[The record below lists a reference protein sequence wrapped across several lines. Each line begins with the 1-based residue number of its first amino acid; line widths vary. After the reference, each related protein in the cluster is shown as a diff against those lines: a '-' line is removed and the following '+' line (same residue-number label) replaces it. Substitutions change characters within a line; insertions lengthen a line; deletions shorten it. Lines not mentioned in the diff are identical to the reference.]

1 MGSFGPPDRLLIPSI
16 PTAGWIHPCTH
27 GPCVPTTPPDEPFV
41 EECDMFKFCIGATIA
56 TMVFIATFA
65 MVTTLVSAHSMVS
78 AGY

>member
-1 MGSFGPPDRLLIPSI
+1 
-16 PTAGWIHPCTH
+16 
-27 GPCVPTTPPDEPFV
+27 VPTTPPDEPFV